1 MDCSRSRFSFLL
13 VRHNEN
19 SEITTASTVAASL
32 KVIDGSAFVVLAG
45 ALTTEAAVLPVGGI
59 CLGSAAIAHAAVAPS
74 ASAAS
79 RDEARRQ
86 VDICYENKLRS
97 CSARS
102 TYPSMIERRNSVV
115 LNEYFS

>member
-13 VRHNEN
+13 VRHNEK

-32 KVIDGSAFVVLAG
+32 KGSTLVVLAG
-45 ALTTEAAVLPVGGI
+45 ALTTAVAVLLAAGI
-59 CLGSAAIAHAAVAPS
+59 CLGSEAVTHAAVAPS

-79 RDEARRQ
+79 RDEARRH

-115 LNEYFS
+115 LNEYFL